1 MGLSEKLQLP
11 TETSASVRQTLTT
24 VMGNPDITIE
34 ELWPEIPSP
43 PSPLT
48 EDIMGPIEELTEQ
61 YWPGIKV
68 VPMMSTGATD
78 AIYLRNAGIPVY
90 GVSGTF
96 YDISENTAHGLNER
110 VLVKSFYEGQEF
122 MYDLTKR
129 LSSSDY
135 E

>member
-1 MGLSEKLQLP
+1 
-11 TETSASVRQTLTT
+11 
-24 VMGNPDITIE
+24 MGNPHSQIRD
-34 ELWPEIPSP
+34 LWPETPSP

-48 EDIMGPIEELTEQ
+48 DDIMRPIEELTQ
-61 YWPGIKV
+61 KYWPGISV
-68 VPMMSTGATD
+68 IPTMSTGSTD

-96 YDISENTAHGLNER
+96 YDILENTAHGLNER
-110 VLVKSFYEGQEF
+110 VLVSSFFESQDF

-129 LSSSDY
+129 LSSSDL

>member
-1 MGLSEKLQLP
+1 MIP
-11 TETSASVRQTLTT
+11 TETAASVRQTLTT
-24 VMGNPDITIE
+24 VMGNPDIQIRD
-34 ELWPEIPSP
+34 LWPEIPSP

-48 EDIMGPIEELTEQ
+48 DDIMGPIEDLTQQ
-61 YWPGIKV
+61 YWPGISV

-96 YDISENTAHGLNER
+96 YDILENTAHGLNER
-110 VLVKSFYEGQEF
+110 VLVSSFFESQEF

-129 LSSSDY
+129 LSSSDL